1 MPASPATLSPRARLP
16 VSWLPVSRRLLLPL
30 RCLRGRIGLG
40 VGTGLMTLA
49 GAFPA
54 ALWAA
59 APPASP
65 DPALAA
71 LLRSGDLSALDGACT
86 AALQRGDGPQLR
98 RLQQRLLTIHPA
110 PQPLAVVLANAHSL
124 LSCGAPDGALQVLGR
139 VSPAVGAERVQWLML
154 QWRAAEAGLHHQ
166 LAADALERLANGN
179 LASLASLE
187 LPVSQRQDGTQA
199 TRPAL
204 DLLAS
209 HLESLG
215 QRQRAAEVLVSSA
228 QPGAA
233 TAARLSQAVALLDGL
248 PAPEQHRLLELALEQ
263 AAAVGSWGLV
273 AQILDQQLAL
283 AGSTPESAAWAERAR
298 ERRLR
303 LSGGIDDAY
312 GEWLLRRRDP
322 ADPSRQNELER
333 QLRSP
338 RSPGGHAAP
347 PTPVS
352 QP

>member
-1 MPASPATLSPRARLP
+1 MPASATPFSPRARQPFYRQP
-16 VSWLPVSRRLLLPL
+16 VYRQPLYRL
-30 RCLRGRIGLG
+30 RCLQGRVAIG
-40 VGTGLMTLA
+40 VGMGLVALG
-49 GAFPA
+49 GALPA
-54 ALWAA
+54 ALWAK
-59 APPASP
+59 APPAAP
-65 DPALAA
+65 DPVLAA
-71 LLRSGDLSALDGACT
+71 LLRSGDLSALNGACT
-86 AALQRGDGPQLR
+86 AALERGDGLQLR

-110 PQPLAVVLANAHSL
+110 PQPLAVVLANANSL
-124 LSCGAPDGALQVLGR
+124 LSCGAPDGALAVLGR
-139 VSPAVGAERVQWLML
+139 VSPAAGAERAQWLVL
-154 QWRAAEAGLHHQ
+154 QWRAAQAGLHHQ
-166 LAADALERLANGN
+166 LAADALERLAAGN

-187 LPVSQRQDGTQA
+187 LPVGQRQDGTPV

-233 TAARLSQAVALLDGL
+233 TAVRLSQAVALLDGL
-248 PAPEQHRLLELALEQ
+248 PAPEQDRLLELALEQ
-263 AAAVGSWGLV
+263 AAAAGAWGLV

-283 AGSTPESAAWAERAR
+283 VSSTPESAARVR

-322 ADPSRQNELER
+322 AGSARQLELER

-338 RSPGGHAAP
+338 RAPGGHAAP
-347 PTPVS
+347 PTPIS